1 MCIVTMSSNQAV
13 TATFNLN
20 GTVNFTLSPGP
31 GGVTSVTVNPGDT
44 AVFLFNLSSVNG
56 FTGTVNLSCASQ
68 QPTITCSIVPSSVNL
83 GPGITATMI
92 TVKTFCSWLGP
103 RFGPPD
109 NTPEP
114 WLPSLGLLMALAML
128 LAVTGIRRQKLR
140 LASSLAALAL
150 FAMSFAGCAS
160 VPRGPSGATP
170 PGTYNLV
177 ITASAPGSAPQSI
190 IVTLKVL

>member
-1 MCIVTMSSNQAV
+1 MNSNQGV

-20 GTVNFTLSPGP
+20 GSVNFTLSPGP
-31 GGVTSVTVNPGDT
+31 GGGTSVTVHPGDT
-44 AVFLFNLSSVNG
+44 AVFLFNLSSVGG
-56 FTGTVNLSCASQ
+56 FTGTVNLSCTSQ
-68 QPTITCSIVPSSVNL
+68 QPTITCSIAPPSVNL
-83 GPGITATMI
+83 GPGTTATMI

-103 RFGPPD
+103 RFLPPD
-109 NTPEP
+109 GMPGP
-114 WLPSLGLLMALAML
+114 WLPPLATLMALAIIV
-128 LAVTGIRRQKLR
+128 AVTGIRRQKLR
-140 LASSLAALAL
+140 LVSPVAALAL

-160 VPRGPSGATP
+160 VPHGPSGATP